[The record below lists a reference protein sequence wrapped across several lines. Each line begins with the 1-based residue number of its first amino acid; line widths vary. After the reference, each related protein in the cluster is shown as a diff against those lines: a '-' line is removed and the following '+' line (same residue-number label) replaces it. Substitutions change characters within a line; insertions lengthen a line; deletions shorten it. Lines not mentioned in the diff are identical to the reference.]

1 MEQMNHHDAEH
12 DTFSDIDGLPHLAP
26 VHAPDTLLPAVLA
39 RLERA
44 GAHFSGE
51 PSIEAYMA
59 ALNDPAW
66 QVRTGAIQGLAAL
79 GARVPIET
87 MVATLD
93 DEDASV
99 RAAAIRALGSLGE
112 RAPLESLVA
121 ALQDPEWLVREVA
134 ALTLGA
140 LGKRAPVEA
149 LVAAVHDENV
159 FVCRAAALALVQAH
173 FATVSTPAAQ
183 TQTVKSLQKQ
193 NRHIRSHVSTA
204 LHTALTLL
212 ATKGQGLLAFR
223 QRKPDEERRPN
234 NFSRLHRDASR
245 VQQPAASRHRPSL
258 RLLQGL
264 FAALLVIV
272 GMLFAWLPR
281 VQHLTPLSPASHHTP
296 AVLFTYQGGQGIEG
310 SPVWPSESKYL
321 ALLSSFGYSVE
332 VLNVATGNTVQ
343 NPLEPIPYLGPH
355 TASAWSWSPNGRYL
369 AVTSEDASKQ
379 DAAVQVW
386 DTITGRNTLAMR
398 SHANGILHIAWSLD
412 GKRIACSG
420 DDGVVQVWNPLT
432 GQKVLTLAGHAGR
445 WHRML
450 WSTDNQLLLLSSL
463 DGTVQLWNAVTGT
476 RISAFRGE
484 ASTSL
489 ALSPNGHL
497 LVTSD
502 ELGTLSVWDTLS
514 GRKLVTYVSQGLSE
528 GVSFLQWSPESRR
541 VLAASDSEV
550 QIWDAVTGQTLLT
563 FPNPGVG
570 NLLLSSPAGMQ
581 TFTPNYSE
589 VQIWDAI
596 AGQILLAFPNPASS
610 RAWQISPDGRYVSF
624 GSWNNGVQVW
634 DVNNGREVTSYS
646 DHSGHV
652 QVLAWSPDSQRL
664 AFARSDGTVFVQDV
678 KNGGDVATYQ
688 LFTPIVSLT
697 WSPDSKLIAATSA
710 DNTVHVLQ
718 TM

>member
-12 DTFSDIDGLPHLAP
+12 DTFSDIDRLPHLAP
-26 VHAPDTLLPAVLA
+26 VHAPDTLLPALLA

-51 PSIEAYMA
+51 PSLEAYLA
-59 ALNDPAW
+59 ALYDPAW
-66 QVRTGAIQGLAAL
+66 QVRAGAIQGLAAL

-87 MVATLD
+87 LVAAMD

-121 ALQDPEWLVREVA
+121 ALQDPEWPVREIA
-134 ALTLGA
+134 ALTLGS

-173 FATVSTPAAQ
+173 FATVSTPVAQ

-193 NRHIRSHVSTA
+193 NRS
-204 LHTALTLL
+204 
-212 ATKGQGLLAFR
+212 
-223 QRKPDEERRPN
+223 
-234 NFSRLHRDASR
+234 
-245 VQQPAASRHRPSL
+245 RPSL

-264 FAALLVIV
+264 LATLLVIV

-281 VQHLTPLSPASHHTP
+281 VQHLTPLSPVSHHTP

-332 VLNVATGNTVQ
+332 VLNMATGNMVQ

-355 TASAWSWSPNGRYL
+355 TASAWAWSPDGRYL

-386 DTITGRNTLAMR
+386 DTITGRNTLATR
-398 SHANGILHIAWSLD
+398 SHANGILHIAWSPD
-412 GKRIACSG
+412 GKRIVSSG

-432 GQKVLTLAGHAGR
+432 GQKVLTLAGHAGG

-450 WSTDNQLLLLSSL
+450 WSSDNQLLLLSSL

-484 ASTSL
+484 ASTSA

-497 LVTSD
+497 LVSSD
-502 ELGTLSVWDTLS
+502 ELGTLSIWDTFS
-514 GRKLVTYVSQGLSE
+514 GHKLVTYVSQGLSE
-528 GVSFLQWSPESRR
+528 GMLFLQWSPESRR

-550 QIWDAVTGQTLLT
+550 QIWDALTGQTLLT

-634 DVNNGREVTSYS
+634 DVINGREVASYQ

-652 QVLAWSPDSQRL
+652 QVLAWSSDSQRL
-664 AFARSDGTVFVQDV
+664 AFARSDGTVFVQDI

-718 TM
+718 TT

>member
-87 MVATLD
+87 LVATLD

-258 RLLQGL
+258 RLIQGL

-386 DTITGRNTLAMR
+386 DTITGRN
-398 SHANGILHIAWSLD
+398 
-412 GKRIACSG
+412 
-420 DDGVVQVWNPLT
+420 
-432 GQKVLTLAGHAGR
+432 TLAGHAGR

-589 VQIWDAI
+589 VTIC
-596 AGQILLAFPNPASS
+596 
-610 RAWQISPDGRYVSF
+610 
-624 GSWNNGVQVW
+624 
-634 DVNNGREVTSYS
+634 
-646 DHSGHV
+646 
-652 QVLAWSPDSQRL
+652 
-664 AFARSDGTVFVQDV
+664 
-678 KNGGDVATYQ
+678 
-688 LFTPIVSLT
+688 
-697 WSPDSKLIAATSA
+697 
-710 DNTVHVLQ
+710 
-718 TM
+718 